1 MWVGQF
7 VVQVGGGSCGFSDR
21 LVVRVGGGSCDLS
34 HRLGYL
40 AYGGMVVCL
49 IWVCELFEAQLSMLG
64 TSCWSLV
71 AGGLQ

>member
-1 MWVGQF
+1 M
-7 VVQVGGGSCGFSDR
+7 
-21 LVVRVGGGSCDLS
+21 RVGGGSYDLS